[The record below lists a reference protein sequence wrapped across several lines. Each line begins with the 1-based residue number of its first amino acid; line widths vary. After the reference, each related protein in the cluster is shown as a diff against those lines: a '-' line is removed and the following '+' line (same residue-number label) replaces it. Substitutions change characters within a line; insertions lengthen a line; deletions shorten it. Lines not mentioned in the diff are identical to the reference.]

1 MSNFSSFSIK
11 KKMVLGLTFAVLAST
26 MIVGAITQYQSREA
40 LKHRL
45 VDIEFPSFLDQ
56 ISSQVNHEVLTLLQ
70 AAKQAAHNEFIKSVI
85 SQDPIDPDS
94 EKMLVRQLNNLKQQY
109 HLNDASVANKNTA
122 DYWNQKGFL
131 RRLTPGD
138 ASWFF
143 NFIAS
148 GKPTMISM
156 YQEKN
161 GDIKMFA
168 NYQDTSGFTLS
179 GMSKSLDDMV
189 SLLNSFKIEESGFV
203 YLTDAKGH
211 IKIHKDKQ
219 VAGNSLSSQFGQQ
232 VADTLLDKSGF
243 HLTETEYRGETIFL
257 ASEYIES
264 MDWFIIASV
273 PENEVYADLDR
284 QAVIMMVWT
293 AVIAG
298 IFILLSVWLA
308 GGITR
313 PIRQIAERFEQLGQG
328 NGDLSQRIEIRG
340 HDEIARL
347 SRGFNAFIEKI
358 HQSMKDVSAT
368 SQALATEAQLVSEKA
383 HHTHDNS
390 QSQRDQTIQ
399 VVTAMNEMGATIH
412 EIASNAGMAA
422 HTATEASS
430 LSDAGYDV
438 VNQTQ
443 SAINRLAEDMA
454 NNAKVIEKL
463 ATTTQDIGSIL
474 NVIREI
480 SDQTNLLA
488 LNAAIEAARAGDQ
501 GRGFAVVADEVR
513 QLAGRT
519 ASSTDEI
526 QVIISQLQSDAQQ
539 AVKAIDNGRQVT
551 QHGVELSENAA
562 SQLSQITESIH
573 EISDRNTQVATAT
586 EEQSTTVHSINQNI
600 EEINQINETTT
611 ATAQELATASV
622 DLKQLSERLDH
633 LVGNFKL

>member
-1 MSNFSSFSIK
+1 
-11 KKMVLGLTFAVLAST
+11 MVLGLTFAVLAST

-56 ISSQVNHEVLTLLQ
+56 IRQQVDHEVTVLLQ
-70 AAKQAAHNEFIKSVI
+70 AAKQIAHNEFVKSAI
-85 SQDPIDPDS
+85 SETQIDPES
-94 EKMLVRQLNNLKQQY
+94 EKLLVRQLNNLKQQY
-109 HLNDASVANKNTA
+109 HLNDASVANKQTA
-122 DYWNQKGFL
+122 NYWNQNGFL
-131 RRLTPGD
+131 RQLTPND

-143 NFIAS
+143 DFIAS
-148 GKPTMISM
+148 GKPTMISL

-168 NYQDTSGFTLS
+168 NYQDINGFTLS

-189 SLLNSFKIEESGFV
+189 RLLNSFKIEDSGFV
-203 YLTDAKGH
+203 FLTDDKGH

-219 VAGNSLSSQFGQQ
+219 DTGRSLTELFGQK
-232 VADTLLDKSGF
+232 VADTLLNQSGF
-243 HLTETEYRGETIFL
+243 HLTETEYHGEPVYL

-264 MDWFIIASV
+264 MDWFIVAAV
-273 PENEVYADLDR
+273 PKDEVYADLNQ
-284 QAVIMMVWT
+284 QAITMMLWT
-293 AVIAG
+293 GVIATL
-298 IFILLSVWLA
+298 FILLSVWLA

-328 NGDLSQRIEIRG
+328 NGDLSQRIKVSG

-347 SRGFNAFIEKI
+347 SRGFNAFIETI
-358 HQSMKDVSAT
+358 HQSMQAVSST
-368 SQALATEAQLVSEKA
+368 SRTLAEEAQLVSEKA
-383 HHTHDNS
+383 HHTHNNS

-399 VVTAMNEMGATIH
+399 VVAAMNEMGATIH

-422 HTATEASS
+422 QTATEASS
-430 LSDAGYDV
+430 LSDIGRDV

-443 SAINRLAEDMA
+443 SAINGLADDMA
-454 NNAKVIEKL
+454 NNARVIEQL

-480 SDQTNLLA
+480 SEQTNLLA

-519 ASSTDEI
+519 AASTDEI
-526 QVIISQLQSDAQQ
+526 QTMISQLQDDAQQ
-539 AVKAIDNGRQVT
+539 AVKAIDNGQQVT

-562 SQLSQITESIH
+562 SQLSQITQSIH

-586 EEQSTTVHSINQNI
+586 EEQSTTVQSINQNI
-600 EEINQINETTT
+600 EEINLINETTT

-622 DLKQLSERLDH
+622 DLKQLSARLDQ